1 MQQVAF
7 RTMVRKLSN
16 TTPAQTLW
24 GGGMETHGYR
34 ILFHGGVRDDAMQ
47 RRGLLK
53 FGTCVRVYEEEAHPK
68 LNDM

>member
-34 ILFHGGVRDDAMQ
+34 ILFHGGLRGDAMQ

-53 FGTCVRVYEEEAHPK
+53 IGTCVRVYEEEAHPK